1 VVGVLIQ
8 MKLRMLGHG
17 MRGRRA
23 VAIVLGGLFGLVA
36 GVFTALLAG
45 ADYGDAEVSTDIA
58 AALVAAW
65 TAGWLVAPVLTGG
78 SDETLQPEHF
88 RLLPIP
94 PRRLAFG
101 FLLTALVGPAPLAT
115 LIAICGLIGF
125 GLRTGPASGVAA
137 LVAVP
142 LQLAF
147 AVVLSRV
154 VLAALGAVLRSR
166 RGRDLGVLLAAL
178 IGVLSIPVRIAVQ
191 TVGPILLYRESPTFS
206 TVLRMLPTG
215 WGAVAVRA
223 AARGEWPLAL
233 GLLAGLAAL
242 VAVLVVA
249 WSRLL
254 VRRMTT
260 VAAGGVGGERAR
272 RRAHRAPRRGVLP
285 ATPVG
290 AVAAKELRLWW
301 RDARRRVVLLS
312 SMLVGLLVPVFS
324 MAGTRGHGG
333 TVVPFT
339 ALWLVAFSCLQAG
352 NLYGLD
358 GSALWQTL
366 VTPGAE
372 RADVRGRQLAWLLI
386 VGPVAL
392 AAALV
397 APGLSGARYAYP
409 WVLGVAPALLGAGA
423 GMVLLLS
430 VYAGY
435 ALPRQGNANPFSS
448 GANPGCARALRQLA
462 IMALLAVA
470 AVPPVLVVALGIGLR
485 IPMLSW
491 LGVPVGIGSGIV
503 LAWWWGRLAYR
514 RLAARGP
521 ELLAAVRPGG

>member
-1 VVGVLIQ
+1 MVGVLIR
-8 MKLRMLGHG
+8 MKLRMLAHG
-17 MRGRRA
+17 LRGRRA
-23 VAIVLGGLFGLVA
+23 VAMVVGALFGLA
-36 GVFTALLAG
+36 GGLATALLMGAG
-45 ADYGDAEVSTDIA
+45 FGDPEASTDIA
-58 AALVAAW
+58 AALLAAW

-101 FLLTALVGPAPLAT
+101 FLVTALVGPAPLAT
-115 LIAICGLIGF
+115 LIAVCGLVGF
-125 GLRTGPASGVAA
+125 GLRAGPAAGVTA

-154 VLAALGAVLRSR
+154 VLAVLGAVLRSR
-166 RGRDLGVLLAAL
+166 RGKDLGVLLAAL
-178 IGVLSIPVRIAVQ
+178 VGLLSIPVRIAVQ
-191 TVGPILLYRESPTFS
+191 TIGPILVNRESPTFS
-206 TVLRMLPTG
+206 AVLRALPTG
-215 WGAVAVRA
+215 WGADAVRA
-223 AARGEWPLAL
+223 AARGEWPMAL
-233 GLLAGLAAL
+233 GALAGLAVL

-260 VAAGGVGGERAR
+260 VPAGASGGERAR
-272 RRAHRAPRRGVLP
+272 RRTERDPRRGLLP

-290 AVAAKELRLWW
+290 AVAGKELRMWW

-324 MAGTRGHGG
+324 TAGARHSG
-333 TVVPFT
+333 VNLVPYA
-339 ALWLVAFSCLQAG
+339 ALWLVLFACLQAG
-352 NLYGLD
+352 NLYGMD
-358 GSALWQTL
+358 GTALWRTL

-372 RADVRGRQLAWLLI
+372 RADVRGRQLAWLI
-386 VGPVAL
+386 VVGPVAL

-397 APGLSGARYAYP
+397 APGVSGAGDAYP
-409 WVLGVAPALLGAGA
+409 WVLGLAPALLGAGA

-435 ALPRQGNANPFSS
+435 PLPRQGNGNPFSS
-448 GANPGCARALRQLA
+448 GGNPGCARVLRQLA
-462 IMALLAVA
+462 IMLLLAFA
-470 AVPPVLVVALGIGLR
+470 AVPPGLAIGLGNALHLATLTWLGIP
-485 IPMLSW
+485 I
-491 LGVPVGIGSGIV
+491 GIGSGA
-503 LAWWWGRLAYR
+503 LLGWWWGRLAYR

-521 ELLAAVRPGG
+521 ELLDAVRPGG